1 MARTQQQRR
10 EDTIARL
17 LDASIDTIIEVGYAR
32 ASAKVIT
39 QRAQVSDGALF
50 RHFPT
55 MGDFMAAT
63 AQEAGRRLIELGVR
77 KAAEIPA
84 RKPSLEE
91 ALTIL
96 RDLTA
101 SPNNTVIQELA
112 VAARTDEK
120 LRETLRDVMT
130 AYFAKIHETVRP
142 SLPEELDAAGD
153 ENFLAMLGLVLS
165 AFNGATLFQHVLNQ
179 PGFDEAQIPLLVSL
193 LGAPVTVM

>member
-1 MARTQQQRR
+1 MARTQQERR

-17 LDASIDTIIEVGYAR
+17 LDAGIDTIIDVGYAR

-63 AQEAGRRLIELGVR
+63 AREAGRRLIELGVR
-77 KAAEIPA
+77 MAAEIPA
-84 RKPSLEE
+84 GKPSLEE

-96 RDLTA
+96 REVTA
-101 SPNNTVIQELA
+101 DPTNTVIQELA

-120 LRETLRDVMT
+120 LRETLQDVM
-130 AYFAKIHETVRP
+130 ALYIANIHDAVR
-142 SLPEELDAAGD
+142 SLLPEEFAAAGE
-153 ENFLAMLGLVLS
+153 ENFLAMFGLVLS
-165 AFNGATLFQHVLNQ
+165 SFNGATVFQHVLNQ
-179 PGFDEAQIPLLVSL
+179 PGFDTGQIPLLVSL
-193 LGAPVTVM
+193 LGAPVTAI